1 MSKID
6 ELQEEYAEI
15 LHRITEDSKRRKR
28 GEQAEIEHNETLR
41 LGRRLVLIQREID
54 AINASKRSLE

>member
-15 LHRITEDSKRRKR
+15 LHSITEDSKRRKR
-28 GEQAEIEHNETLR
+28 GEPAEIEHNETLR